1 MFVRYCDHH
10 SGLTREVG
18 QEYLIMYYVNHCRYL
33 EAVRMHRKLYAAE
46 KEREDSEKF
55 HRDAIE
61 RRNSRQ
67 FGEKKNSADKGQ
79 ELSKSE
85 KRKVLIDNLIMV
97 LPSTQRIVLELEQ
110 EQEQETHAES
120 LNRSERQPITSLPSF
135 RVGHESDKAV
145 SKAKKSA
152 GADTRSTVSRGIVQ
166 SLMHEVDGPLTSL
179 RGMDLDWAS
188 RSLSEH
194 LLDAEEE
201 EQEAEEAENVNGS
214 SDVPDAA
221 QDQVVSDGGSSQS
234 VME

>member
-1 MFVRYCDHH
+1 MFVRYCDSH

-46 KEREDSEKF
+46 KEKEDDEKF
-55 HRDAIE
+55 HREAIE

-67 FGEKKNSADKGQ
+67 FGEKKYSTTKGQ

-110 EQEQETHAES
+110 EQETHAES
-120 LNRSERQPITSLPSF
+120 LYSPERQPITSLPSF
-135 RVGHESDKAV
+135 RVGHESEKAV
-145 SKAKKSA
+145 SKTKKST
-152 GADTRSTVSRGIVQ
+152 GADSRSTASRGIVQ

-194 LLDAEEE
+194 LLGAEE
-201 EQEAEEAENVNGS
+201 EQEVEETENEEVS
-214 SDVPDAA
+214 SDAPDAV
-221 QDQVVSDGGSSQS
+221 QDQVISDGGSSQS
-234 VME
+234 VMELE